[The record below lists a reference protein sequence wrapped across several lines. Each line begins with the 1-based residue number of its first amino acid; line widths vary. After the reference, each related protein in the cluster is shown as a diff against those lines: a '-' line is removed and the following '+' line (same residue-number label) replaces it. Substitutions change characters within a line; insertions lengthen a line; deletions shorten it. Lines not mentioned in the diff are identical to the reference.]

1 MGIIKIRTPN
11 GVEQVRIAGDSPT
24 DEEQQAIVNTFFADQ
39 ASTPDQAPVSVEPTL
54 PVREIDYDT
63 GVQDMFFRK
72 EFSNGDNE

>member
-54 PVREIDYDT
+54 PC
-63 GVQDMFFRK
+63 
-72 EFSNGDNE
+72 S